1 MSSEY
6 GTLDMP
12 TDTDTATE
20 LDDIDDQSVETGGA
34 GSNHSSMEHS
44 NPSTQLGQRSLG
56 NKPTNQPLFPRH
68 NAPPSFVRYSPTR
81 HATRHAHDQQHRS
94 QIACW
99 IIHRTRPGLE
109 RQAGLP
115 KLPRKLLLPVLEA

>member
-34 GSNHSSMEHS
+34 ESNLSSMEHS

-56 NKPTNQPLFPRH
+56 NQPTSHSSLL
-68 NAPPSFVRYSPTR
+68 SCGISPTR
-81 HATRHAHDQQHRS
+81 HATRHAPDQRHRS

-109 RQAGLP
+109 RQAELP

>member
-20 LDDIDDQSVETGGA
+20 LDDIDDQSVETGA
-34 GSNHSSMEHS
+34 GSNLSSMEQS

-56 NKPTNQPLFPRH
+56 NQPL
-68 NAPPSFVRYSPTR
+68 PSP
-81 HATRHAHDQQHRS
+81 
-94 QIACW
+94 
-99 IIHRTRPGLE
+99 
-109 RQAGLP
+109 
-115 KLPRKLLLPVLEA
+115 